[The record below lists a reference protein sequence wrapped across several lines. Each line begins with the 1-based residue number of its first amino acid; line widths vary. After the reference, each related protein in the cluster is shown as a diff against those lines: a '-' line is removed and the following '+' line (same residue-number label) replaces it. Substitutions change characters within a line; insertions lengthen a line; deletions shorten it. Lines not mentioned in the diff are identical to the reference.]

1 VPLQNGEFI
10 TATFT
15 DTGQI
20 DDVSRTISEIGF
32 SMLVKSLSED
42 GWTLDRPEVLD
53 LMKKLRKRGTPLGE
67 YVKGRFYYGIKTG
80 FNEAFVIDEET
91 KKRLIKEDP
100 KSKEIIRPW
109 LRGRDIKKWKAEWA
123 GLYIIAIPSSA
134 NREWPWTGKPETKAE
149 KIFSETYAVLHEHLR
164 QYTPQLKKRDDQGEF
179 WWELRSCAYYAEFER
194 PKIVYAEIATE
205 GKFLLDHEGYYSDTT
220 SYIIANDSKYLL
232 SVLNSRLFT
241 YMFSKTSAEI
251 SGGFYRWKRQYM
263 EQIPIF
269 PATDKQNAPITKR
282 VEAILKNPDGQDV
295 ARLER
300 EIDEEIFRLYGLTD
314 KEIRLIEEKRQNG

>member
-1 VPLQNGEFI
+1 
-10 TATFT
+10 
-15 DTGQI
+15 
-20 DDVSRTISEIGF
+20 
-32 SMLVKSLSED
+32 M
-42 GWTLDRPEVLD
+42 
-53 LMKKLRKRGTPLGE
+53 
-67 YVKGRFYYGIKTG
+67 
-80 FNEAFVIDEET
+80 
-91 KKRLIKEDP
+91 
-100 KSKEIIRPW
+100 
-109 LRGRDIKKWKAEWA
+109 
-123 GLYIIAIPSSA
+123 
-134 NREWPWTGKPETKAE
+134 
-149 KIFSETYAVLHEHLR
+149 
-164 QYTPQLKKRDDQGEF
+164 
-179 WWELRSCAYYAEFER
+179 
-194 PKIVYAEIATE
+194 YAEIATE